1 MKKIKSLF
9 DIFTKKYILED
20 EEEIDLE
27 KYLTL
32 DYQWNKVQN
41 YIKK

>member
-32 DYQWNKVQN
+32 DYQ
-41 YIKK
+41 